1 MSSACHV
8 LLQTDGKAIPGR
20 ASDQEIRLF
29 SKCRNEMLR
38 LSAFLAHYRKL
49 GVARF
54 FIVDN
59 ASDDGTAEFL
69 RAQPD
74 VHVFHAA
81 GSFRAARGGTDWL
94 NAVLQEFGVGH
105 WCVTVDV
112 DELFRYPGSETV
124 GLHQLVRYLD
134 DQDYEAMHCL
144 LLDMYPE
151 LPLRDANIGS
161 DLLEAAPYFDP
172 GPYRRFP
179 CEATPGI
186 LIYGGVR
193 ERVFYPEAR
202 ADDLTRRLHVKLYH
216 RLLFNIPV
224 VRDWNWLRAYRPHF
238 PPCLTKVPLVR
249 WTADTRYLNVN
260 HFISPRKVAPESG
273 VLLHFKLLADFH
285 RRADQEVIRTEYYD
299 GAIEFR
305 RYAAKLHVDPN
316 VIFRYA
322 DSVRLESDEQ
332 LVKLGLMH
340 DSNAWQQARSQPQFD
355 HVVDA

>member
-1 MSSACHV
+1 
-8 LLQTDGKAIPGR
+8 
-20 ASDQEIRLF
+20 
-29 SKCRNEMLR
+29 MLR

-54 FIVDN
+54 FMVDN

-134 DQDYEAMHCL
+134 NQDYEAMHCL

-260 HFISPRKVAPESG
+260 HFVSPRKLAPESG

-316 VIFRYA
+316 VLFRNA
-322 DSVRLESDEQ
+322 DSVRLESNEQ
-332 LVKLGLMH
+332 LINLGLMH
-340 DSNAWQQARSQPQFD
+340 DSKAWQQARSQPQSD